1 MEFDVDPLFK
11 NMTARFNET
20 GARGLLLNNL
30 PLDSNLDLLLESKEI
45 LKRVDSDKKLS
56 AVIIKTLQGNAI

>member
-30 PLDSNLDLLLESKEI
+30 PIDSNLDMLLESKDVVKIVE
-45 LKRVDSDKKLS
+45 SDIKLS
-56 AVIIKTLQGNAI
+56 EVIIKTVKGNE